1 MPVTP
6 AFPLATAYVDA
17 SALLAVALRE
27 PSAPLI
33 AQRLETFDLLASASL
48 LDAETRS
55 AFAHYGMDIAG
66 ALPYTIEWIYP
77 DRPLTAEIVT
87 ALRVGYLRGADLWHI
102 AVALYL
108 DATISSELVFIT
120 LDERQRAVA
129 AGLGLPI

>member
-6 AFPLATAYVDA
+6 EFNLATAYVDA
-17 SALLAVALRE
+17 SALLAVALWE
-27 PSAPLI
+27 PAARLI
-33 AQRLETFDLLASASL
+33 TQRLATFDMLASAGL

-55 AFAHYGMDIAG
+55 AFARHGMDIAG

-77 DRPLTAEIVT
+77 DRPLTPEIVT
-87 ALRVGYLRGADLWHI
+87 ALRVGYLRGAGLWHI

-129 AGLGLPI
+129 AGLGLST